1 MSDEQAQRKTIV
13 ALTGAATEGNARL
26 QATWVDSEIEISVTE
41 EKGAASSVVLS
52 RLQAYDLARL
62 IMAALRP
69 PPSGLRCA
77 CGAVATIHVTE
88 FDAQRGEAKLL
99 HLCERHAQEYCNPPS
114 RKPPEAP

>member
-13 ALTGAATEGNARL
+13 ALTGTATDGNAWL
-26 QATWVDSEIEISVTE
+26 QAAWLDSEIEITVTE
-41 EKGAASSVVLS
+41 EKGADSSVVLS
-52 RLQAYDLARL
+52 KLQAYDLARVIL
-62 IMAALRP
+62 AALRP

-88 FDAQRGEAKLL
+88 FDAEKGEARLL
-99 HLCERHAQEYCNPPS
+99 HLCERHAPEHCKTPG